1 VTFSGIPDDAF
12 AFYEGLRADNSKTY
26 WTAHRPVYEES
37 VKAPLVELLGELE
50 DDFGAGSV
58 FRPYRDVRFAKD
70 KTPYKDHQ
78 GAFVEVA
85 DAVGYYVQVNAD
97 GLMVAGGWYDPQ
109 GPQVARYRE
118 VVDGPA
124 GAELARIVDEARSQ
138 GFEVGGDR
146 LKTRPRGVD
155 PDHPRIELLRH
166 RSVVATQRWEPEPW
180 VHTRK
185 AFDAVCDSWHEL
197 EPLVGWPAA
206 SVGPGDPDRHRR

>member
-1 VTFSGIPDDAF
+1 VSFEGIPDEAF

-26 WTAHRPVYEES
+26 WTANRHVYDES
-37 VKAPLVELLGELE
+37 VKAPIVALLGELE
-50 DDFGAGSV
+50 DEFGHGSV
-58 FRPYRDVRFAKD
+58 FRPYRDVRFSKD
-70 KTPYKDHQ
+70 KSLYKDHQ
-78 GAFVEVA
+78 GAFVEVG
-85 DAVGYYVQVNAD
+85 DAVGYYLQVSAD

-124 GAELARIVDEARSQ
+124 GAELARIVGVAEAA
-138 GFEVGGDR
+138 GLEVGGDR

-166 RSVVATQRWEPEPW
+166 RSVVARRQWDPEPW

-185 AFDAVCDSWHEL
+185 ALDAVRDSWRSL
-197 EPLVGWPAA
+197 EPLVGWLAA